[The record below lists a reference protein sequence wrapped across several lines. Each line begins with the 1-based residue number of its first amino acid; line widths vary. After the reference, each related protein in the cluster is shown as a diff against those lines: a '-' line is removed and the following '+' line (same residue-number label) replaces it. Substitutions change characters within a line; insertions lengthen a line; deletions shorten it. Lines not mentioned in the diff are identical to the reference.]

1 MNTALGN
8 FIKQSPTYTGE
19 WMPIFFEPIPL
30 SGERVTI
37 CIAATGHDNNHKVAQ
52 TISATQ
58 MKCLYGSSWQNI
70 NGIITWILDSI
81 RLHLLNTGSLTNW
94 NPGTVGVY
102 TGKITSSRSSNIE
115 GIVNQ
120 GIRMVASLATIIDS
134 DDAEEPV
141 VQEKFYSAVRNA
153 LLDIN
158 SNYKDCVNKK
168 IMLNDTRERYYG
180 FASKNYIANYSAIAS
195 YGSSLNTALV
205 RIMDLEDLA
214 LDNFYNCEALNMIV
228 SPPIGFI
235 DNALIN
241 DHVKRAQADLMQ
253 QAKSEA
259 LKRKICCEIIETP
272 QKVAE
277 YLHKKAA

>member
-8 FIKQSPTYTGE
+8 FIKQSPTYKGE
-19 WMPIFFEPIPL
+19 WMPVFLEPIPL

-37 CIAATGHDNNHKVAQ
+37 CIAAIGHDNIYKIVQ
-52 TISATQ
+52 TISTVQ

-70 NGIITWILDSI
+70 NGIITWTLDSI
-81 RLHLLNTGSLTNW
+81 RLHLHNTGSLENW
-94 NPGTVGVY
+94 NPGTTGIY
-102 TGKITSSRSSNIE
+102 TGKINPSRSSNIE
-115 GIVNQ
+115 GIINQ
-120 GIRMVASLATIIDS
+120 GIRMVASLASIIDS

-141 VQEKFYSAVRNA
+141 VVQETFYNAVRNA

-158 SNYKDCVNKK
+158 SNYKDCINKK

-180 FASKNYIANYSAIAS
+180 FASKNYIANYSAIAF
-195 YGSSLNTALV
+195 GASLNTALV
-205 RIMDLEDLA
+205 RIMDLEDLV
-214 LDNFYNCEALNMIV
+214 LDNFYNHENLDMIV
-228 SPPIGFI
+228 APPIGFI

-241 DHVKRAQADLMQ
+241 DQVRQTQADLMQ

-259 LKRKICCEIIETP
+259 SKRNIRCEIIDTP